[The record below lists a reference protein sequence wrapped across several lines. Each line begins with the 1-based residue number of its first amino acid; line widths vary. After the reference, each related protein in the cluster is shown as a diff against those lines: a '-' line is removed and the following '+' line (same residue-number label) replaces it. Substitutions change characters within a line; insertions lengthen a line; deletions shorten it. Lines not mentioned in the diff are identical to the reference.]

1 MVGEDVRKVTIHFE
15 KIMEKRIMEFQ
26 TNIFEGVEPPSSSK
40 YNLIGTKLPTSQD
53 VYFVSKW
60 HELFERYEMA
70 RIFLSKTE
78 EDNWDY
84 WFDKVDD
91 EVTQKGIEL
100 MFKAQMLETALINYN
115 ILVDLTWT
123 MTYVSAEYVLYK
135 FDNEGNV
142 TNADEIIGMHSI
154 EKSLDMLRKTENGVS
169 TPHAEGNPF
178 QYLKVMRPE
187 FSDAID
193 LIIEFWKEFS
203 ESNIRNTYNY
213 IKHKGTPC
221 YKEIEAL
228 RDTRFF
234 NLTIGKESYPT
245 DIRDVRKVLSIDE
258 LMDELRK
265 FDNEKLYPY
274 VARLIEKLKIA
285 VSPSPMII

>member
-1 MVGEDVRKVTIHFE
+1 MKWRE
-15 KIMEKRIMEFQ
+15 
-26 TNIFEGVEPPSSSK
+26 
-40 YNLIGTKLPTSQD
+40 
-53 VYFVSKW
+53 YF
-60 HELFERYEMA
+60 LR
-70 RIFLSKTE
+70 KTE
-78 EDNWDY
+78 EENWDY
-84 WFDKVDD
+84 WFNKVDD
-91 EVTQKGIEL
+91 EVAQKGIEL
-100 MFKAQMLETALINYN
+100 MFKSQMLETALINYN

-142 TNADEIIGMHSI
+142 INADEIIGMHSI

-193 LIIEFWKEFS
+193 LIVEFWKEFS
-203 ESNIRNTYNY
+203 ESKIRNIYNY

-234 NLTIGKESYPT
+234 NLIIGKKSYPT
-245 DIRDVRKVLSIDE
+245 DIRDVRKVLSIGE
-258 LMDELRK
+258 LIDELRK
-265 FDNEKLYPY
+265 FDDEKLYPY
-274 VARLIEKLKIA
+274 ITGLIEK
-285 VSPSPMII
+285 SESSS

>member
-1 MVGEDVRKVTIHFE
+1 
-15 KIMEKRIMEFQ
+15 MEFQ
-26 TNIFEGVEPPSSSK
+26 TDIFEGVEPPSSSK

-70 RIFLSKTE
+70 RIFLRKTE
-78 EDNWDY
+78 EENWDY
-84 WFDKVDD
+84 WFNKVDD
-91 EVTQKGIEL
+91 EVAQKGIEL
-100 MFKAQMLETALINYN
+100 MFNSQMLETALINYN

-193 LIIEFWKEFS
+193 LIVEFWKEFS
-203 ESNIRNTYNY
+203 ESKIRNIYNY

-234 NLTIGKESYPT
+234 NIIIGKESYPT

-258 LMDELRK
+258 LIDELRK
-265 FDNEKLYPY
+265 FDDEKLYPY
-274 VARLIEKLKIA
+274 ITGLIEKLKVA
-285 VSPSPMII
+285 VDPSPMII

>member
-1 MVGEDVRKVTIHFE
+1 
-15 KIMEKRIMEFQ
+15 
-26 TNIFEGVEPPSSSK
+26 
-40 YNLIGTKLPTSQD
+40 
-53 VYFVSKW
+53 
-60 HELFERYEMA
+60 
-70 RIFLSKTE
+70 
-78 EDNWDY
+78 
-84 WFDKVDD
+84 
-91 EVTQKGIEL
+91 
-100 MFKAQMLETALINYN
+100 
-115 ILVDLTWT
+115 

-193 LIIEFWKEFS
+193 LIVEFWKEFS
-203 ESNIRNTYNY
+203 ESKIRNIYNY

-228 RDTRFF
+228 GDTRFF
-234 NLTIGKESYPT
+234 NLIIGKESYPT

-258 LMDELRK
+258 LIDELRK
-265 FDNEKLYPY
+265 FDDEKLYPY
-274 VARLIEKLKIA
+274 ITGLIEKLKVA
-285 VSPSPMII
+285 VDPSPMII

>member
-1 MVGEDVRKVTIHFE
+1 M
-15 KIMEKRIMEFQ
+15 
-26 TNIFEGVEPPSSSK
+26 
-40 YNLIGTKLPTSQD
+40 
-53 VYFVSKW
+53 SKW

-70 RIFLSKTE
+70 RLFLRKTE

-84 WFDKVDD
+84 WFNKVDD
-91 EVTQKGIEL
+91 MITQKEIEL
-100 MFKAQMLETALINYN
+100 TFKSQMLETALINYN

-123 MTYVSAEYVLYK
+123 ITYVSAEFVLYK
-135 FDNEGNV
+135 FDNDGNV
-142 TNADEIIGMHSI
+142 TNSDEIIGMHTI
-154 EKSLDMLRKTENGVS
+154 EKSLEMLRKTENGVS

-193 LIIEFWKEFS
+193 LIIAFWKDFS
-203 ESNIRNTYNY
+203 ESKIRNIYNY

-234 NLTIGKESYPT
+234 NFVIGNESYPI

-258 LMDELRK
+258 LIDELRR
-265 FDNEKLYPY
+265 FDDEKLYPY
-274 VARLIEKLKIA
+274 VVDLIDKLKNS
-285 VSPSPMII
+285 VNPSPMII

>member
-1 MVGEDVRKVTIHFE
+1 
-15 KIMEKRIMEFQ
+15 MEFQ
-26 TNIFEGVEPPSSSK
+26 TNIYEGVNPPSSSK
-40 YNLIGTKLPTSQD
+40 FNLVGVKLPTSQA

-60 HELFERYEMA
+60 HQLLERYEMA
-70 RIFLSKTE
+70 RTFLKKTE

-84 WFDKVDD
+84 WFNRVDD
-91 EVTQKGIEL
+91 EVTQKVIEL
-100 MFKAQMLETALINYN
+100 TFKAQMLETALINYN

-123 MTYVSAEYVLYK
+123 ITYVSAEYVLYK
-135 FDNEGNV
+135 FDKDGNV
-142 TNADEIIGMHSI
+142 TNVDEIIGMHTI
-154 EKSLDMLRKTENGVS
+154 EKSLEMLRKAENGVN

-193 LIIEFWKEFS
+193 LIVAFWKEFS
-203 ESNIRNTYNY
+203 ESNIRNIYNY

-234 NLTIGKESYPT
+234 NLIIGKESYPT
-245 DIRDVRKVLSIDE
+245 DIRDVRNVLSMDE
-258 LMDELRK
+258 LIEELRK
-265 FDNEKLYPY
+265 FDDEKLYPY
-274 VARLIEKLKIA
+274 VVGLIEKLKIA
-285 VSPSPMII
+285 VDPSPMII

>member
-1 MVGEDVRKVTIHFE
+1 MKFKTD
-15 KIMEKRIMEFQ
+15 
-26 TNIFEGVEPPSSSK
+26 IFEGIEPPSSSRF
-40 YNLIGTKLPTSQD
+40 KLEGVKFPTSQE
-53 VYFVSKW
+53 VYFMSKW

-70 RIFLSKTE
+70 RLFLIKTE

-84 WFDKVDD
+84 WFNKVDD
-91 EVTQKGIEL
+91 MITQKEIEL
-100 MFKAQMLETALINYN
+100 TFKSQMLETALINYN

-123 MTYVSAEYVLYK
+123 ITYVSAEFVLYK
-135 FDNEGNV
+135 FDNDGNV
-142 TNADEIIGMHSI
+142 TNSDEIIGMHTI
-154 EKSLDMLRKTENGVS
+154 EKSLEMLRKTENGVS

-193 LIIEFWKEFS
+193 LIIAFWKDFS
-203 ESNIRNTYNY
+203 ESKIRNIYNY

-234 NLTIGKESYPT
+234 NFVIGNESYPI

-258 LMDELRK
+258 LIDELRR
-265 FDNEKLYPY
+265 FDDEKLYPY
-274 VARLIEKLKIA
+274 VVDLIDKLKNS
-285 VSPSPMII
+285 VNPSPMII